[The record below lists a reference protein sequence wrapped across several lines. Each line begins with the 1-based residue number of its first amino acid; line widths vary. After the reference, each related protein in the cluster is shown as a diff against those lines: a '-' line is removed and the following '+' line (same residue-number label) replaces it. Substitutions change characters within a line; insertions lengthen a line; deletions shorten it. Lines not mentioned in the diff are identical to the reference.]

1 MISFKELMEK
11 AVSRQQQK
19 LMGLAL
25 ARKRGDVSDA
35 EVSDTVRD
43 LAKSMSTKDLEKF
56 AGTKH
61 KGLPQKVDEAKS
73 ATGYDLYHKDFS
85 SAMQHAYDFAKKK
98 YGIEVDPRE
107 IDRKVASGPRKP
119 SPGKTNRY
127 RLKDKNSKKAIQ
139 VQVYHNDG
147 NNKYELNMYKESV
160 DYGSR
165 MTDAQKKKF
174 HALKKKMTGGP
185 EYQKIMRKNQSPVKS
200 DDEFH
205 NLVLKKVMSEE
216 SVDEA
221 VAIDGRT
228 KTFKETMKR
237 LQNRKMK
244 LAEKEAKKPYLEMGT
259 NEIVNKYAEMTPGQT
274 NEAFKSSYDQAAGLA
289 VAGAAL
295 AGRRKVGQAVSK
307 VGKAVTGTAKKI
319 AKFGASKP
327 KPSAPSSAPA
337 PTTPAKKSP
346 SEDPRNVRRREKRA
360 ADKKAKADAAA
371 RKMKKAQDLVARQ
384 RARTRAAMGAK
395 RGKV

>member
-1 MISFKELMEK
+1 MITFRQLQEK
-11 AVSRQQQK
+11 AVSKQQQK

-25 ARKRGDVSDA
+25 SYKRGDTPDA

-43 LAKSMSTKDLEKF
+43 LAKSMSTKELEKY

-61 KGLPQKVDEAKS
+61 KGLPQK
-73 ATGYDLYHKDFS
+73 
-85 SAMQHAYDFAKKK
+85 
-98 YGIEVDPRE
+98 
-107 IDRKVASGPRKP
+107 
-119 SPGKTNRY
+119 
-127 RLKDKNSKKAIQ
+127 
-139 VQVYHNDG
+139 
-147 NNKYELNMYKESV
+147 
-160 DYGSR
+160 
-165 MTDAQKKKF
+165 
-174 HALKKKMTGGP
+174 
-185 EYQKIMRKNQSPVKS
+185 
-200 DDEFH
+200 
-205 NLVLKKVMSEE
+205 
-216 SVDEA
+216 VDEA

-259 NEIVNKYAEMTPGQT
+259 NEIVNKYSEMTPGQT

-319 AKFGASKP
+319 AKFGASKPKP

>member
-1 MISFKELMEK
+1 MITFRQLQEK
-11 AVSRQQQK
+11 AVSKQQQK

-25 ARKRGDVSDA
+25 SYKRGDTPDA

-43 LAKSMSTKDLEKF
+43 LAKSMSTKELEKF

-61 KGLPQKVDEAKS
+61 KGLPQKVDEAK
-73 ATGYDLYHKDFS
+73 
-85 SAMQHAYDFAKKK
+85 
-98 YGIEVDPRE
+98 
-107 IDRKVASGPRKP
+107 
-119 SPGKTNRY
+119 
-127 RLKDKNSKKAIQ
+127 
-139 VQVYHNDG
+139 
-147 NNKYELNMYKESV
+147 SV

-259 NEIVNKYAEMTPGQT
+259 NEIVNKYSEMTPGQT

-319 AKFGASKP
+319 AKFGASKPKP

>member
-73 ATGYDLYHKDFS
+73 ATGYNLYHKDFS
-85 SAMQHAYDFAKKK
+85 SAMQHAYDFAQKK

-119 SPGKTNRY
+119 APGKTNRY
-127 RLKDKNSKKAIQ
+127 RLKDKNSRKAIQ

-160 DYGSR
+160 EVSED
-165 MTDAQKKKF
+165 K
-174 HALKKKMTGGP
+174 
-185 EYQKIMRKNQSPVKS
+185 RKGLPPHLRKHFDKEGNPVKK
-200 DDEFH
+200 DF
-205 NLVLKKVMSEE
+205 KKAKDVTPKGYGPNE

-274 NEAFKSSYDQAAGLA
+274 NEAFKSSYDQAAGVA

-307 VGKAVTGTAKKI
+307 VGKAVTGTAKRI
-319 AKFGASKP
+319 AKFGASKPKP